1 MTASVTRRAGG
12 RWRGGARRPAWRG
25 VRIAAIAIGGVLAS
39 LGALPVADG
48 GADAAQTGYR
58 LELQDQ
64 ALAFRPGDPLRFDY
78 RLTGDVAALVTEL
91 GPTASRA
98 GPTTSVAPVEDGT
111 ATPTGDPATEAL
123 PPPPPALVVQ
133 VTNYPALVDSSGLA
147 DVIGADVERTAFGD
161 AIDGVELPVERTAI
175 DVDDAGTATL
185 EVVVDTDTAQSEADK
200 LRFDEPGVHPVR
212 VELLLAD
219 EAGGRT
225 VLASAGT
232 VVQRLPDDGRPT
244 SPAVDLALVAAVE
257 QLPSSATPAAVA
269 ATRGAVDDVVV
280 SAAEIEPPIAA
291 ALPPDVLAHIAADG
305 GRALLADA
313 LAGDELVSLPA
324 APLDV
329 SAAAAVDRVDAFTRL
344 LRAGEDMLTDAV
356 PTTPTRRDLWIATEP
371 LSAEGAQVL
380 RDLGTRYVVMPADLY
395 ASTVGG
401 PVPATD
407 QFVQIALPDGGR
419 LPLLVVDD
427 VGAAL
432 TPGALPEGTT
442 PTELAVATVAGV
454 LLDSADDGRATDPA
468 AQQTVAPSTARSRI
482 VAAPRFGPLDPGLV
496 EAVAAMADT
505 TPDVRFAAAS
515 TLTGV
520 TGVQQVDGR
529 PLVVDLPPRAGPS
542 LDARVARLEGAGLAM
557 VSAGSMLPEDDPR
570 RAEWANEI
578 DSLISTAYSDDE
590 VADQVDELL
599 TEADRLKGAVVPPE
613 PFTFTLTGR
622 TGEIELPIGNELDE
636 PLRVVLHLESPKL
649 VFPDGDTEVLL
660 DPETE
665 TRVVVP
671 VRARA
676 NGTSS
681 VGVHLRTP
689 LGEDLTDT
697 VRLTSRVNALT
708 GIGQVLT
715 GGLVVVLLTWWF
727 THWRSR
733 RRQLAAASA
742 QRHPSHSG

>member
-1 MTASVTRRAGG
+1 MMI
-12 RWRGGARRPAWRG
+12 GGALAALG
-25 VRIAAIAIGGVLAS
+25 V
-39 LGALPVADG
+39 LPVAG
-48 GADAAQTGYR
+48 RVAEAQTAPGYR

-64 ALAFRPGDPLRFDY
+64 ALAFRPGDELRFRY
-78 RLTGDVAALVTEL
+78 RLTGDLAALAIEPGSTAP
-91 GPTASRA
+91 GPA
-98 GPTTSVAPVEDGT
+98 PTTSVAPPGAGT
-111 ATPTGDPATEAL
+111 AAPTAADLE
-123 PPPPPALVVQ
+123 PPPPELVVQ
-133 VTNYPALVDSSGLA
+133 VTNYPALVDGARLV
-147 DVIGADVERTAFGD
+147 DVLGADVERTAFGA
-161 AIDGVELPVERTAI
+161 AIDGVELRAARASI
-175 DVDDAGTATL
+175 DVDDDGTATL
-185 EVVVDTDTAQSEADK
+185 DVVVDTDTTQSEADK
-200 LRFDEPGVHPVR
+200 LRFDEAGVHPLR
-212 VELLLAD
+212 VELLVAD
-219 EAGGRT
+219 EDGGRT

-232 VVQRLPDDGRPT
+232 VVQRLPDDGEPRPPT
-244 SPAVDLALVAAVE
+244 VDLALVAAVE
-257 QLPSSATPAAVA
+257 QLPSSASPAAVD
-269 ATRGAVDDVVV
+269 ATRGAVDDVVAF
-280 SAAEIEPPIAA
+280 AAEAEPPIAA
-291 ALPPDVLAHIAADG
+291 ALPPDVLADVAADG
-305 GRALLADA
+305 GRTTLAAALAD
-313 LAGDELVSLPA
+313 DELVSLPA

-371 LSAEGAQVL
+371 LSAEGARVL
-380 RDLGTRYVVMPADLY
+380 RDLGARYVVMPADLY
-395 ASTVGG
+395 ADTVGG
-401 PVPATD
+401 AVPATD

-454 LLDSADDGRATDPA
+454 LLDSGDDDDLGRAADTPDQP
-468 AQQTVAPSTARSRI
+468 TVGRGTERSRI
-482 VAAPRFGPLDPGLV
+482 VAAPGFGPLDPDLV
-496 EAVAAMADT
+496 DAVVAMADT

-520 TGVQQVDGR
+520 TDVQQVDGR
-529 PLVVDLPPRAGPS
+529 PLVVELPPQAGPS
-542 LDARVARLEGAGLAM
+542 LDARVDRLDGAGLAM
-557 VSAGSMLPEDDPR
+557 VSAGSMLPENDPR
-570 RAEWANEI
+570 RADWANEI

-590 VADQVDELL
+590 VEEQVDELL
-599 TEADRLKGAVVPPE
+599 AEADRLKGAVVPPE

-636 PLRVVLHLESPKL
+636 PLRVVLHLDSPKL
-649 VFPDGDTEVLL
+649 VFPNGDTEVLL
-660 DPETE
+660 EPETE
-665 TRVVVP
+665 TRVAVP

-681 VGVHLRTP
+681 VAVHLRTP
-689 LGEDLTDT
+689 LGEELTET
-697 VRLTSRVNALT
+697 VRLTSRVSALT

-742 QRHPSHSG
+742 ERHPSHAG